1 MVSSRRHLVTH
12 CQHRAYDPH
21 REIETRY
28 GGGGIEPIRLPMGRN
43 ISCLLILS
51 IAGGCASRG
60 SAVPAPFPQPNR
72 GASALATESSA
83 PRRLDFD
90 AITSTALELRGVPF
104 VDGGTTPS
112 GFDCSGFTSY
122 VFQQHGVALPRLT
135 AEQYRVGSDIDPD
148 AIEAG
153 DLLFFTTVAPGASH
167 VALAI
172 GGDEFVHAPSERG
185 QVRVERLSSSYWSR
199 RFLGARRVVNAEP

>member
-1 MVSSRRHLVTH
+1 M
-12 CQHRAYDPH
+12 
-21 REIETRY
+21 TRY
-28 GGGGIEPIRLPMGRN
+28 RGGGVEPITVLMSRN
-43 ISCLLILS
+43 IWCLLVLS

-60 SAVPAPFPQPNR
+60 GAVPAPFPHPSR
-72 GASALATESSA
+72 GSSALATASST
-83 PRRLDFD
+83 PRSPDTS
-90 AITSTALELRGVPF
+90 AITSTALGLRGVPF

-122 VFQQHGVALPRLT
+122 VFQQHGVALPRL
-135 AEQYRVGSDIDPD
+135 AADQYRVGSDIDTD

-172 GGDEFVHAPSERG
+172 GSDEFVHAPSERG
-185 QVRVERLSSSYWSR
+185 QVRVGRLSSSYWSSR
-199 RFLGARRVVNAEP
+199 YLGARRIVDADP

>member
-1 MVSSRRHLVTH
+1 M
-12 CQHRAYDPH
+12 
-21 REIETRY
+21 
-28 GGGGIEPIRLPMGRN
+28 
-43 ISCLLILS
+43 
-51 IAGGCASRG
+51 
-60 SAVPAPFPQPNR
+60 
-72 GASALATESSA
+72 
-83 PRRLDFD
+83 
-90 AITSTALELRGVPF
+90 PF
-104 VDGGTTPS
+104 VEGGTTPS

-122 VFQQHGVALPRLT
+122 VFQQHGVALPRL
-135 AEQYRVGSDIDPD
+135 AADQYRVGSDIDPD

-199 RFLGARRVVNAEP
+199 RFLGARRVVDAEP

>member
-1 MVSSRRHLVTH
+1 MSRKVW
-12 CQHRAYDPH
+12 
-21 REIETRY
+21 
-28 GGGGIEPIRLPMGRN
+28 
-43 ISCLLILS
+43 CLLILVL
-51 IAGGCASRG
+51 AGGCASHSG
-60 SAVPAPFPQPNR
+60 AVPAPFPRPNR
-72 GASALATESSA
+72 GPSDLPTVVRT
-83 PRRLDFD
+83 PRPPDPY
-90 AITSTALELRGVPF
+90 AITSTALGLRGVPF

-122 VFQQHGVALPRLT
+122 VFEQHGVALPRL
-135 AEQYRVGSDIDPD
+135 AADQYRVGSEVDPD

-153 DLLFFTTVAPGASH
+153 DLLFFTTVAPGALH

-199 RFLGARRVVNAEP
+199 RFLGARRVVEIAP

>member
-1 MVSSRRHLVTH
+1 M
-12 CQHRAYDPH
+12 
-21 REIETRY
+21 RY
-28 GGGGIEPIRLPMGRN
+28 RSGGGEPIRVAMGRN
-43 ISCLLILS
+43 IWCLLILS
-51 IAGGCASRG
+51 LAGSCASRSG
-60 SAVPAPFPQPNR
+60 AVPAPFPRPDR
-72 GASALATESSA
+72 GSSGLATVLSA
-83 PRRLDFD
+83 PRPPDPY
-90 AITSTALELRGVPF
+90 AVTSTALGLRGVPF
-104 VDGGTTPS
+104 VEGGTTPS

-122 VFQQHGVALPRLT
+122 VFQQHGVALPRL
-135 AEQYRVGSDIDPD
+135 AADQYRVGSAIDPD

-199 RFLGARRVVNAEP
+199 RFLGARRVVDAEP